1 MSEPA
6 PSPAR
11 KICFDVTDIV
21 SYATGNL
28 RVSGIQRVQLNLI
41 SGIAR
46 NNPGA
51 NIFCTFFHP
60 TLLKMVSFRPQE
72 VLVDSEFDATSILH
86 RLGLSSHSL
95 IPKQEIRKYLSKFH
109 NKSLRALKKLEIY
122 FYAVFFRSRLQ
133 KLGFKKAENRRQ
145 VAAAQIEETHLAGE
159 DSYVIL
165 GSNWAFKEV
174 IHFCKQHSA
183 RGGDVVQMVYDLIPY
198 VRPEYCTPGLQK
210 HFKDWLTDL
219 SSYVNR
225 YICISEFTTRDLRNF
240 LGPKAE
246 NKSIKVITLAHEFD
260 GYARYS
266 QPVTPSSE
274 INDLLHQPFV
284 LCVGTLEVRKNGVAL
299 LQAWLRLIEKLGQK
313 TPTLIFVGK
322 PGWRNQEFNK
332 TLHSNQLAHFVK
344 IIHLPSDSDLAS
356 LYQNCLFTIYPSLYE
371 GWGLPVGEAAWFG
384 KACITSNATSLPEVC
399 GDLAIYVDP
408 TNIDDIAEKAEKHI
422 LNPGLITAKE
432 NAIKESKL
440 RTWLD
445 VSNDIY
451 EFIESQA
458 ATNNSPVDHP
468 VRMQNFTNHE

>member
-6 PSPAR
+6 PPPAR

-21 SYATGNL
+21 SYAAGNL

-41 SGIAR
+41 SSIAK

-72 VLVDSEFDATSILH
+72 VLVDSEFDATLILH
-86 RLGLSSHSL
+86 RLGLNNSHRL
-95 IPKQEIRKYLSKFH
+95 IPKQELRKYLSKFP

-122 FYAVFFRSRLQ
+122 FYAAFFRNRLQ
-133 KLGFKKAENRRQ
+133 KLGFKKAENRHQ
-145 VAAAQIEETHLAGE
+145 VTAAQIEDTHLAGE

-174 IHFCKQHSA
+174 INFCKQHSA

-198 VRPEYCTPGLQK
+198 VRPEYCTPGLQAY
-210 HFKDWLTDL
+210 FKNWLTDL

-225 YICISEFTTRDLRNF
+225 YICISEFTARDLRNF
-240 LGPKAE
+240 LGSEAE
-246 NKSIKVITLAHEFD
+246 NKSIQIITLAHEFD
-260 GYARYS
+260 GYVRHS
-266 QPVTPSSE
+266 QPITPSSE
-274 INDLLHQPFV
+274 IRDLLRKPFV
-284 LCVGTLEVRKNGVAL
+284 LCVGTIEVRKNGVAL
-299 LQAWLRLIEKLGQK
+299 LQAWSRLIDKLGSK
-313 TPTLIFVGK
+313 TPTLVFVGK

-332 TLHSNQLAHFVK
+332 TLRSNQLPHFVE

-408 TNIDDIAEKAEKHI
+408 TNIDDIAEKTAEHI
-422 LNPGLITAKE
+422 LHPDLITAKE
-432 NAIKESKL
+432 NVIKKSKL

-451 EFIESQA
+451 AFIDAQA
-458 ATNNSPVDHP
+458 IAHNAPVDHP
-468 VRMQNFTNHE
+468 ARMQKLQ